1 MFRRPKDPETNCAVF
16 VDDVRNIWGDRL
28 QAVALYGSAARS
40 DFHPGRSDLNFLVVS
55 DDLAPETLRKL
66 QPLTKRWRRNKIAT
80 PLFMSRGLIN
90 SSLDSYP
97 LEFLSI
103 TAAYRV
109 LYGEDLLA
117 GLEFRAEDVR
127 LQCERELKSKL
138 LLLREAYVDSAG
150 SRHVM
155 RGLVSQSLPAMTA
168 IFQGMLYLYNKDWKV
183 WGEELMRASGSAF
196 QLDIE
201 LFHQLWSIKR
211 EQGRPQ
217 TETMH
222 KAMTRYINE
231 IERLATWV
239 DQGGLK
245 QEGVLS

>member
-1 MFRRPKDPETNCAVF
+1 MFMRSKDPNTNCMVF
-16 VDDVRNIWGDRL
+16 LDDVKGIWGDRL
-28 QAVALYGSAARS
+28 ESVVLYGSAARS
-40 DFHPGRSDLNFLVVS
+40 DFSPSRSDLNFLIVS
-55 DDLAPETLRKL
+55 DDVKPETLRKV
-66 QPLTKRWRRNKIAT
+66 QPLTRRWRRIRIAT
-80 PLFMSRGLIN
+80 PLFMRREVIRR
-90 SSLDSYP
+90 SLDSYP

-103 TAAYRV
+103 MAAYRL
-109 LYGEDLLA
+109 LYGEDPLA
-117 GLEFRAEDVR
+117 DLEFQSEYVR

-168 IFQGMLYLYNKDWKV
+168 IFQGLLYLRGRDWKV
-183 WGEELMRASGSAF
+183 WGEDLLKSGNETFNLDTGLFRELWR
-196 QLDIE
+196 
-201 LFHQLWSIKR
+201 IKK

-222 KAMTRYINE
+222 KAMSRYINE

-239 DQGGLK
+239 DQGGLRNEK
-245 QEGVLS
+245 ALS